1 MKPNLFLSPRRTKSG
16 YREAVAWIKA
26 ETRSALRL
34 DDDTTVSVSE
44 LSCSDPGCPDV
55 ETVIAV
61 FRPDRKPQIS
71 RVHKTITE
79 VTSTDL
85 SNAIDALRFPAPD

>member
-55 ETVIAV
+55 ETVIEAV
-61 FRPDRKPQIS
+61 DCTLDPAAMILQRPDI
-71 RVHKTITE
+71 H
-79 VTSTDL
+79 
-85 SNAIDALRFPAPD
+85 